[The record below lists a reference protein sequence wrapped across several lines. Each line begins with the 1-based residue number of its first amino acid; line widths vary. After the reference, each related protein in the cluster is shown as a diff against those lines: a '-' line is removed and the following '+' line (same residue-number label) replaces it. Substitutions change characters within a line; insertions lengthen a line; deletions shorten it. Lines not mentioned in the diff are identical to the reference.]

1 MKNKLFI
8 GALCCLLTATA
19 ADGRS
24 FASEAA
30 AGVAPPAADPT
41 ASPTERTQELLQNFY
56 YSYCWTKIFGTKY
69 IGLLKILLEDNLT
82 PEAVQNVA
90 EIVSQNQYDPLIRAQ
105 DFDNDAL
112 ETISVTYIAGDWYAA
127 AYLDRQRNRCVIVP
141 IEATVQN
148 GSLRITD
155 IGIP

>member
-41 ASPTERTQELLQNFY
+41 ASPTERTQELLHNFY
-56 YSYCWTKIFGTKY
+56 DSYCLKKVYGTKY
-69 IGLLKILLEDNLT
+69 IGLQKLLLEENLT
-82 PEAVQNVA
+82 PEAVQKVA
-90 EIVSQNQYDPLIRAQ
+90 EIESQYQYDPLIRAQ
-105 DFDNDAL
+105 DFDDDAL
-112 ETISVTYIAGDWYAA
+112 RTISVTYIAGDWYAA
-127 AYLDRQRNRCVIVP
+127 AYLDPQRKRCVIVP
-141 IEATVQN
+141 IEATVQD

-155 IGIP
+155 IGIT